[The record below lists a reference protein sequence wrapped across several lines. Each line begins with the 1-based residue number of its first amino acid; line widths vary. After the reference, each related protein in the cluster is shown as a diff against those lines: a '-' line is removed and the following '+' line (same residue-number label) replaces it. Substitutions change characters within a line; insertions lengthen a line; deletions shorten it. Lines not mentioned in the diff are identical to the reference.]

1 MRRDNLEIPQPPIN
15 DRPGDSWMPA
25 VDGAGS
31 DGAAR
36 VRTWSGRRRRW
47 TVVFFTC
54 VLLGALATLAM
65 MPAEQLFKPGELS
78 TPHAQI
84 LAGSVSGE
92 KCAACH
98 HQAAFSLAA
107 WFHSASDSHAADS
120 HAAVTQSDLC
130 MDCHHR
136 TINANLALAAH
147 NLPLSVRDQ
156 MTETIRLASKRSA
169 ADGTGFLPRWIPDA
183 AVDQNDVACR
193 ACHQEHHGAEADLL
207 SLSNNQCQTCHSERF
222 GAFADSHPDWEG
234 WPYGRGGE
242 LSFNHATHQQTHFPS
257 WKSGAETF
265 DCSICH
271 PAGPTGELVRV
282 ASYETSC
289 QTCHDEAMNVRAGK
303 GIDFVALPSLP
314 RNALN
319 NVSGWPEG
327 ATGFADGVISPLA
340 ELMLR
345 ADPAVTKIVRG
356 VPGGDVSRLSIE
368 DPQTDETLARLANGY
383 QRLIDDVGRR
393 GQSAIQE
400 RLLQLG
406 ISPGPFQPVLRSLS
420 PQLIESAGQKWFTR
434 TNLTGTQSATITRP
448 RPKIRLVIADEDDLL
463 GAELLGSSLLGEP
476 GDEDALSEDPL
487 LEDPLQQDPLAGSN
501 DRSATVVS
509 AVPASELVQV
519 GGWYRDDQRFAISYR
534 GNGHSDPV
542 MVGMIETF
550 AQLAEHDP
558 LKQRFFDGPFVA
570 ACVSCHPGATA
581 IPASWRAKG
590 LVGQRSEFTKFSHR
604 PHLSVSALGD
614 CSHCHQVRDRQTM
627 PDHEFVFAGS
637 EFKALERESCAA
649 CHHANAA
656 GEDCT
661 QCHRYHISD
670 GGLR

>member
-1 MRRDNLEIPQPPIN
+1 MRRDNLEIPQPPVN

-25 VDGAGS
+25 VDAAGS
-31 DGAAR
+31 TGDAR

-47 TVVFFTC
+47 TVFFLIC
-54 VLLGALATLAM
+54 ASLGAVATLAI

-84 LAGSVSGE
+84 LAGAVAGE
-92 KCAACH
+92 NCGACH

-107 WFHSASDSHAADS
+107 WFQSASDP
-120 HAAVTQSDLC
+120 HAAVRQSDLC

-136 TINANLALAAH
+136 TIDANLALAAH

-169 ADGTGFLPRWIPDA
+169 AGSTGLLPRLIPDA

-193 ACHQEHHGAEADLL
+193 TCHQEHHGAEGDLL
-207 SLSNNQCQTCHSERF
+207 SLSNNQCQTCHSKRF
-222 GAFADSHPDWEG
+222 GAFADSHPDWKG

-265 DCSICH
+265 DCSVCH

-289 QTCHDEAMNVRAGK
+289 KTCHDEAMNVQAGK
-303 GIDFVALPSLP
+303 GIAFVALPSLP
-314 RNALN
+314 PNALN
-319 NVSGWPEG
+319 NVSGWPED

-345 ADPAVTKIVRG
+345 ADPTVSRIVRS

-368 DPQTDETLARLANGY
+368 DPQTIETLSRLAKGY
-383 QRLIDDVGRR
+383 QALIDDVDRR

-400 RLLQLG
+400 RLMELG

-420 PQLIESAGQKWFTR
+420 PQLLESAGQKWFTR
-434 TNLTGTQSATITRP
+434 TNLTGTQSATIARP
-448 RPKIRLVIADEDDLL
+448 RPKIRLVLADDDDLL
-463 GAELLGSSLLGEP
+463 GTELLGSSLLGEP
-476 GDEDALSEDPL
+476 GDVDALVEDPL
-487 LEDPLQQDPLAGSN
+487 LEDPLVGSK
-501 DRSATVVS
+501 DHSSTVMS
-509 AVPASELVQV
+509 DVPPSELVQV
-519 GGWYRDDQRFAISYR
+519 GGWYRDDQRFAVSYR
-534 GNGHSDPV
+534 GNGHGDPV

-558 LKQRFFDGPFVA
+558 LKQRFFRAPFVA

-581 IPASWRAKG
+581 IPATWRAKR
-590 LVGQRSEFTKFSHR
+590 LVGQRSAFTKFSHR

-627 PDHEFVFAGS
+627 RDHEFVFAGS